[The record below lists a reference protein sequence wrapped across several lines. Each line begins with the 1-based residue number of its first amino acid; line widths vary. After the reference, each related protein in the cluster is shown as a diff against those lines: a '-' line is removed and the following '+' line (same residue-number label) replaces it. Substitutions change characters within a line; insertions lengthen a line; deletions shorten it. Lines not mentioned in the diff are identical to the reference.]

1 MKNKILIT
9 ILTVLISV
17 LLPIGVFAQ
26 TTNTTE
32 DERTQILEQALAITI
47 PTETDNPNHIITF
60 KDPSKKGVKVE
71 IDGQGF
77 KTVKSPYSLPSLGIG
92 SHLLSF
98 RFTDTQQTTQTLDKT
113 IVIIPRPPVVSAPT
127 TISKSKVSLT
137 GTSLAGSTVELFLV
151 GDTINMRSSTVANA
165 EGDWTYDFKGDFK
178 YTVYTI
184 IARTKKNG
192 FSSNITEPVV
202 FEISQ
207 ANKPDTNT
215 NEKQAIFF
223 NFGSIT
229 IGNIF
234 ETIKANPHLIILVAS
249 SILLGVIIALLID
262 SLSLKKNVKK
272 AEGKFLNLL
281 NRKEKFKKRDEKIEE
296 EEKKMT
302 LREKFERAGLKVKD
316 EKIEEKPKE
325 EVMSKEE
332 FMKENKDKD
341 PDNDK
346 LKEPKLEKKE
356 ESKEKEP
363 FTLLG
368 KVKKD

>member
-9 ILTVLISV
+9 ILTVLMSV

-26 TTNTTE
+26 TANTTE
-32 DERTQILEQALAITI
+32 DQRTQILEQALAITI

-60 KDPSKKGVKVE
+60 NDPSKKGVKVE

-77 KTVKSPYSLPSLGIG
+77 KTIKSPYALPSLGIG
-92 SHLLSF
+92 SHTLSF
-98 RFTDTQQTTQTLDKT
+98 RFTDTQQTIQTLDKT
-113 IVIIPRPPVVSAPT
+113 VVIIPRPPVVSAPT
-127 TISKSKVSLT
+127 TISNSQVSLT

-151 GDTINMRSSTVANA
+151 GDTINMRSSTLADSD
-165 EGDWTYDFKGDFK
+165 GDWTYDFKGDFK
-178 YTVYTI
+178 YAIYTI
-184 IARTKKNG
+184 LARTEKNG

-207 ANKPDTNT
+207 TNKPDTNT

-229 IGNIF
+229 IGNIL
-234 ETIKANPHLIILVAS
+234 ETIKANPHLIILVSS
-249 SILLGVIIALLID
+249 SILLGVIIAMLID

-281 NRKEKFKKRDEKIEE
+281 NRKEKFKKKDEKIEE
-296 EEKKMT
+296 AENKMT
-302 LREKFERAGLKVKD
+302 LREKFERAGFKVKN
-316 EKIEEKPKE
+316 EKNEEKPKE
-325 EVMSKEE
+325 EVISKEE

-346 LKEPKLEKKE
+346 PEKKE
-356 ESKEKEP
+356 EAKEKEP